1 MDKAEPYAT
10 FANHDKVVLNSYM
23 GRPAREI
30 DEPTGSGDRFML
42 KRFVLAFAILGLAVA
57 SAESYRVT
65 LSQPTKVE
73 GKQLKAGDYRL
84 NVENSKLTIV
94 NGKQSV
100 EVPVKVQT
108 GDTKFESTSV
118 RYAGTG
124 DKLSIREIRIGGTKT
139 TLLLDEQAG
148 L

>member
-1 MDKAEPYAT
+1 M
-10 FANHDKVVLNSYM
+10 F
-23 GRPAREI
+23 
-30 DEPTGSGDRFML
+30 
-42 KRFVLAFAILGLAVA
+42 KRLVLAFAIFGLAVA

-100 EVPVKVQT
+100 EVNVKVQT
-108 GDTKFESTSV
+108 GDTKFDNTSV
-118 RYAGTG
+118 RYTGTG
-124 DKLSIREIRIGGTKT
+124 DKMAIKEIRIGGTKT
-139 TLLLDEQAG
+139 TLLLEEQPG

>member
-1 MDKAEPYAT
+1 
-10 FANHDKVVLNSYM
+10 
-23 GRPAREI
+23 
-30 DEPTGSGDRFML
+30 ML
-42 KRFVLAFAILGLAVA
+42 KRFVLAFAIFGLAVA

-100 EVPVKVQT
+100 EVNVKVQT
-108 GDTKFESTSV
+108 GDTKFDSTAV

-124 DKLSIREIRIGGTKT
+124 DKMSIKEIRIGGTKT
-139 TLLLDEQAG
+139 TLLLEEQPG